1 MKIQKPIAV
10 ISMVRN
16 DSFFT
21 EKWISYYGKHLGF
34 EHLYLFLDGMDQK
47 VPEAAL
53 KINYFQIPHKEE
65 SRAQGDRNRAKIIS
79 KFAQQLFPKYHAVLA
94 VDIDEFLVLD
104 PKMGD
109 SFKTYLQQE
118 FKATSLSGLGL
129 DVGQHPNLEAAIDL
143 KKSFLSQRSFAQVSD
158 RYTKPSVSFKPISWG
173 AGFHRIKGKNFKI
186 DSNLFLFH
194 FGLIDHKTSLQKSGN
209 KELLKMGWKSHFD
222 RRKDLYKALK
232 TQIPMEAST
241 FFPMA
246 RNYFTK
252 NRKWYAWNKPAPI
265 RGANVI
271 KIPKH
276 FQTLV

>member
-1 MKIQKPIAV
+1 MKTQKPVAV

-16 DSFFT
+16 DSFFI

-65 SRAQGDRNRAKIIS
+65 SRAVGDRNRAKKIS
-79 KFAQQLFPKYHAVLA
+79 AFAQQLFPKYHAVMA

-104 PKMGD
+104 PNVGD
-109 SFKTYLQQE
+109 SLTGYLQKE
-118 FKATSLSGLGL
+118 SKATTLSGLGL
-129 DVGQHPNLEAAIDL
+129 DVGQHPNLEVAIDP
-143 KKSFLSQRSFAQVSD
+143 KKPFLSQRSFAQVSD
-158 RYTKPSVSFKPISWG
+158 RYTKPSVSFKPLSWG

-194 FGLIDHKTSLQKSGN
+194 FGLIDYKTSLQKSGN
-209 KELLKMGWKSHFD
+209 TELLKMGWKAHLD
-222 RRKDLYKALK
+222 RRGSLFEALK
-232 TQIPMEAST
+232 IQSPLEAST
-241 FFPMA
+241 FLPRA
-246 RNYFTK
+246 RNFFTK

-271 KIPKH
+271 KIPKR